1 MADNEPIVLS
11 VAETNYV
18 GLLNIRRND
27 ISTHT
32 KPFKVINKDGTP
44 YVYTGFTLAFE
55 CRTPS
60 GRVYRDT
67 ANFSSSDPAKGT
79 FTYTFNQALFTEV
92 GEYTLSYFRFE
103 KWNGSIVTQVK
114 STQNFSFKIIDDAYC
129 PGTINDDDYISEWYG
144 MLQRYRELLKE
155 FEDIVNGDK
164 QKLLA
169 DIAKLQTDITYL
181 LNNGAVKKSGDKMT
195 GKLDVQFDVGLQLL
209 LSTGL
214 AYMRFLTSNN
224 VDYIQHTNPL
234 TFSGINGA
242 KGAGVNFN
250 EEYVKI
256 GGKRAAT
263 EDDTKPITIYKKVIM
278 NVADLFNAEKVYT
291 YNLAADEEFVS
302 VKLTFVRYDK
312 ANWVQ
317 LPYGWNRH
325 IIEADDVDI
334 AGANAN
340 HQCGMPDGTYKY
352 AAVSKT
358 QVAGHLY
365 NYDVTFG
372 YALRNVTVY
381 YRKK

>member
-1 MADNEPIVLS
+1 MNDNEPIVLS

-129 PGTINDDDYISEWYG
+129 PGTINDGDYISEWYS

-169 DIAKLQTDITYL
+169 DIAKLQTDVTYL

-250 EEYVKI
+250 EEYVRI
-256 GGKRAAT
+256 GGKNVAT
-263 EDDTKPITIYKKVIM
+263 EDFVKTYSVEKEIFKGAAYFLDT
-278 NVADLFNAEKVYT
+278 NVFT
-291 YNLAADEEFVS
+291 
-302 VKLTFVRYDK
+302 
-312 ANWVQ
+312 
-317 LPYGWNRH
+317 WN
-325 IIEADDVDI
+325 ADDVKEYVYIEVSRYQIGTGALDYGKNI
-334 AGANAN
+334 MIIPKSSLTANA
-340 HQCGMPDGTYKY
+340 GTAYWMPMAGTDGAKKVFYCSATSIK
-352 AAVSKT
+352 
-358 QVAGHLY
+358 GHAD
-365 NYDVTFG
+365 NSESPNSGWCV
-372 YALRNVTVY
+372 RRIVI
-381 YRKK
+381 K